1 MASPPPRVLS
11 PPPASPPPRAPFS
24 GGGGSGGGSDAA
36 EAAREAA
43 PYVGIVAVCAIVTG
57 VAVVALRRR
66 VATLLRE
73 GRTEDSLLE
82 ERLLLSPA
90 LLR

>member
-1 MASPPPRVLS
+1 MSPPPSALS
-11 PPPASPPPRAPFS
+11 SPPPRAPWSS
-24 GGGGSGGGSDAA
+24 GRGSGSSDAA

-43 PYVGIVAVCAIVTG
+43 PYVGIVAVCAVATG
-57 VAVVALRRR
+57 VAVMALRRR